1 MNWRSAG
8 TLVFNKG
15 LVLDVDGTFQL
26 DSSVQFAE
34 GSLLTV
40 IMPASGIQSGESRKL
55 VSVTEG
61 NTLSFAD
68 AVQREKVRYATGR
81 DADGSWIYRELDV
94 YSGLTLNVQGGRPM
108 ADARNRAGFHFPGR
122 HLF

>member
-61 NTLSFAD
+61 NTLFFAD

-94 YSGLTLNVQGGRPM
+94 YSGLTLNVQGGGQ